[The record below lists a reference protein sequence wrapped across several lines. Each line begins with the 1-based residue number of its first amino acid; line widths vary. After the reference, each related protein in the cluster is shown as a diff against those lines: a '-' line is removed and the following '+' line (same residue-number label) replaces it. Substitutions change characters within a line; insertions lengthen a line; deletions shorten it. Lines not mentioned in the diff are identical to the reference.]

1 MLSVKKKLQT
11 EGVKEMAESTE
22 SIEVVDDSGW
32 SELLAWLPAD
42 IEEKMRETGAFSRSR
57 KIKKPTDLLRIV
69 LAYPVL
75 NKSLPGL
82 SRWASEKGIADLSF
96 ISIWERMQ
104 EMVVF
109 LRWLVGDMLSQIVVP
124 EGTGLSLAPIDA
136 TTFSL
141 PGSNKRDWLLHMVW
155 MQGQLVTIR
164 LSKAR
169 GDNTGE
175 SLKHLDDAPQ
185 HAVIMGD
192 RVYGTP
198 TGLTHALKKGMRYI
212 VRFSWNHL
220 PLFET
225 AACIT
230 PVTPEQKLEGM
241 TCGEIRDFTAW
252 VKGSNNKPFPVRIVV
267 VKKDKQSS
275 EKALRQCVYESNR
288 KGHIPREITL
298 YMAQFI
304 TLATNLDTP
313 DVTKEHITEA
323 YRWRWQIEREFRR
336 FKSTTYIRKLVN
348 QKDTTVEV
356 YLLAAMVAWLISHK
370 IAQQKSFFPWG
381 YPLRTCCREGNS

>member
-1 MLSVKKKLQT
+1 M
-11 EGVKEMAESTE
+11 TE
-22 SIEVVDDSGW
+22 SREDIDVISEDGW
-32 SELLAWLPAD
+32 SELLTWLPEG
-42 IEEKMRETGAFSRSR
+42 IEEKMRDTGAFTRSR
-57 KIKKPTDLLRIV
+57 KIKQPTDLLRIV

-75 NKSLPGL
+75 NKSLPNL

-109 LRWLVGDMLSQIVVP
+109 LRWLVGDMLSQIVLPV
-124 EGTGLSLAPIDA
+124 ESGLVLAPLDA

-141 PGSNKRDWLLHMVW
+141 PGSNKRDWLVHMVW

-169 GDNTGE
+169 GERTGE
-175 SLKHLDDAPQ
+175 SLKHLDNAPQ
-185 HAVIMGD
+185 NAVIMGD

-220 PLFET
+220 PLFEMAECT
-225 AACIT
+225 T
-230 PVTPEQKLEGM
+230 PIAPEQQLSSM
-241 TCGEIRDFTAW
+241 TCGEIREFSAW
-252 VKGSNNKPFPVRIVV
+252 VKSNNEAFPCRIVV
-267 VKKDKQSS
+267 VKKDKQSA
-275 EKALRQCVYESNR
+275 EKALRHCIYESIR
-288 KGHIPREITL
+288 KGHTPKKITL
-298 YMAQFI
+298 FMAQFI
-304 TLATNLDTP
+304 TLATNLSET
-313 DVTKEHITEA
+313 DVTKESVTEA

-356 YLLAAMVAWLISHK
+356 YLLAAMVAWLLAHR
-370 IAQQKSFFPWG
+370 IAQQKTFFPWG
-381 YPLRTCCREGNS
+381 YPLRKGYRTGDA

>member
-1 MLSVKKKLQT
+1 M
-11 EGVKEMAESTE
+11 TE
-22 SIEVVDDSGW
+22 SRENIDVISDDGW
-32 SELLAWLPAD
+32 SELLAWLPEGF
-42 IEEKMRETGAFSRSR
+42 EEKMRDTGAFTRSR
-57 KIKKPTDLLRIV
+57 KIKQPTDLLRIV

-75 NKSLPGL
+75 SKSLPNL

-109 LRWLVGDMLSQIVVP
+109 LRWLVGDMLSRVVSP
-124 EGTGLSLAPIDA
+124 VESDLAFAPLDA

-155 MQGQLVTIR
+155 MQGQLVNIR

-169 GDNTGE
+169 GEQTGE
-175 SLKHLDDAPQ
+175 SLKHLDDAPPN
-185 HAVIMGD
+185 AVIMGD

-198 TGLTHALKKGMRYI
+198 PGLTHALKKGMSYI
-212 VRFSWNHL
+212 VRFTWNHL

-225 AACIT
+225 EECTTHIA
-230 PVTPEQKLEGM
+230 PEQKLNSM
-241 TCGEIRDFTAW
+241 KCGEIQEFNAW
-252 VKGSNNKPFPVRIVV
+252 VKGNKTEAFPVRIVV
-267 VKKDKQSS
+267 VKKDKQSA
-275 EKALRQCVYESNR
+275 EKALSHCTYESRR
-288 KGHIPREITL
+288 KGHMPKKITL
-298 YMAQFI
+298 FMAQFI
-304 TLATNLDTP
+304 TLVTNLSET
-313 DVTKEHITEA
+313 DVTKKSVTEA

-348 QKDTTVEV
+348 HKDTTVEV
-356 YLLAAMVAWLISHK
+356 YLLASMVAWLISHR

-381 YPLRTCCREGNS
+381 YPLRKGY

>member
-1 MLSVKKKLQT
+1 M
-11 EGVKEMAESTE
+11 TE
-22 SIEVVDDSGW
+22 SREDIDVISEDGW
-32 SELLAWLPAD
+32 SELLTWLPEG
-42 IEEKMRETGAFSRSR
+42 IEEKMRDTGAFTRSR
-57 KIKKPTDLLRIV
+57 KIKQPTDLLRIV

-75 NKSLPGL
+75 NKSLPNL

-109 LRWLVGDMLSQIVVP
+109 LRWLVGDMLSQIVLPV
-124 EGTGLSLAPIDA
+124 ESGLVLAPLDA

-141 PGSNKRDWLLHMVW
+141 PGSNKRDWLVHMVW

-169 GDNTGE
+169 GERTGE
-175 SLKHLDDAPQ
+175 SLKHLDNAPQ
-185 HAVIMGD
+185 NAVIMGD

-225 AACIT
+225 AECTT
-230 PVTPEQKLEGM
+230 PIAPEQQLSSM
-241 TCGEIRDFTAW
+241 TCGEIREFSAW
-252 VKGSNNKPFPVRIVV
+252 VKSNNEAFPCRIVV
-267 VKKDKQSS
+267 VKKDKQSA
-275 EKALRQCVYESNR
+275 EKALRHCIYESIR
-288 KGHIPREITL
+288 KGHTPKKITL
-298 YMAQFI
+298 FMAQFI
-304 TLATNLDTP
+304 TLATNLSET
-313 DVTKEHITEA
+313 DVTKESVTEA

-356 YLLAAMVAWLISHK
+356 YLLAAMVAWLLAHR
-370 IAQQKSFFPWG
+370 IAQQKTFFPWG
-381 YPLRTCCREGNS
+381 YPLRKGYRTGDA

>member
-1 MLSVKKKLQT
+1 M
-11 EGVKEMAESTE
+11 TE
-22 SIEVVDDSGW
+22 SREDIDVISEDGW
-32 SELLAWLPAD
+32 SELLTWLPEG
-42 IEEKMRETGAFSRSR
+42 IEEKMRDTGAFTRSR
-57 KIKKPTDLLRIV
+57 TIKQPTDLLRIV

-75 NKSLPGL
+75 NKSLPNL

-104 EMVVF
+104 EMVIF
-109 LRWLVGDMLSQIVVP
+109 LRWLVGDMLSQIVLPV
-124 EGTGLSLAPIDA
+124 ESGLVLAPLDA

-141 PGSNKRDWLLHMVW
+141 PGSNKRDWLVHMVW

-169 GDNTGE
+169 GERTGE
-175 SLKHLDDAPQ
+175 SLKHLDNAPQ
-185 HAVIMGD
+185 NAVIMGD

-225 AACIT
+225 AECTT
-230 PVTPEQKLEGM
+230 PIAPEQQLSSM
-241 TCGEIRDFTAW
+241 TCGEIREFSAW
-252 VKGSNNKPFPVRIVV
+252 VKSNNEAFPCRIVV
-267 VKKDKQSS
+267 VKKDKQSA
-275 EKALRQCVYESNR
+275 EKALRHCIYESIR
-288 KGHIPREITL
+288 KGHTPKKITL
-298 YMAQFI
+298 FMAQFI
-304 TLATNLDTP
+304 TLATNLSET
-313 DVTKEHITEA
+313 DVTKESVTEA

-356 YLLAAMVAWLISHK
+356 YLLAAMVAWLLAHR
-370 IAQQKSFFPWG
+370 IAQQKTFFPWG
-381 YPLRTCCREGNS
+381 YPLRKGYRTGNA

>member
-1 MLSVKKKLQT
+1 M
-11 EGVKEMAESTE
+11 TE
-22 SIEVVDDSGW
+22 SRENIDVISDDGW
-32 SELLAWLPAD
+32 SELLAWLPEG
-42 IEEKMRETGAFSRSR
+42 IEEKMRDTGAFTRSR
-57 KIKKPTDLLRIV
+57 KIKQPTDLLRIV

-75 NKSLPGL
+75 NKSLPNL

-109 LRWLVGDMLSQIVVP
+109 LRWLVGDMLTQIVSPV
-124 EGTGLSLAPIDA
+124 ESGLALAPLDA

-141 PGSNKRDWLLHMVW
+141 PGSKKRDWLVHMVW
-155 MQGQLVTIR
+155 MQGKLVNIR

-169 GDNTGE
+169 GERTGE
-175 SLKHLDDAPQ
+175 SLKHLDNAPQ
-185 HAVIMGD
+185 NAVIMGD

-212 VRFSWNHL
+212 VRFTWNHL

-225 AACIT
+225 AECTT
-230 PVTPEQKLEGM
+230 PIAPEQKLNSM
-241 TCGEIRDFTAW
+241 TCGEIQEFNAW
-252 VKGSNNKPFPVRIVV
+252 VKGTNTEAFPVRIVV
-267 VKKDKQSS
+267 VKKDKQSA
-275 EKALRQCVYESNR
+275 EKALRHCTYESKR
-288 KGHIPREITL
+288 KGHRPKKITL
-298 YMAQFI
+298 FMAQFI
-304 TLATNLDTP
+304 TLATNLSET
-313 DVTKEHITEA
+313 DVTKESVTEA

-356 YLLAAMVAWLISHK
+356 YLLAAMVAWLISHR
-370 IAQQKSFFPWG
+370 IAQQKTFFPWG
-381 YPLRTCCREGNS
+381 YPLRKGYRTGNA

>member
-1 MLSVKKKLQT
+1 M
-11 EGVKEMAESTE
+11 TE
-22 SIEVVDDSGW
+22 SRENIDVISDDGW
-32 SELLAWLPAD
+32 SELLAWLPEGF
-42 IEEKMRETGAFSRSR
+42 EEKMRDTGAFTWSR
-57 KIKKPTDLLRIV
+57 KIKQPTDLLRIV

-75 NKSLPGL
+75 SKSLPNL

-109 LRWLVGDMLSQIVVP
+109 LRWLVGDMLSRVVSP
-124 EGTGLSLAPIDA
+124 VESDLAFAPLDA

-155 MQGQLVTIR
+155 MQGQLVNIR

-169 GDNTGE
+169 GEQTGE
-175 SLKHLDDAPQ
+175 SLKHLDDAPPN
-185 HAVIMGD
+185 AVIMVD

-198 TGLTHALKKGMRYI
+198 PGLTHALKKGMSYI
-212 VRFSWNHL
+212 VRFTWNHL

-225 AACIT
+225 EECTTHIA
-230 PVTPEQKLEGM
+230 PEQKLNSM
-241 TCGEIRDFTAW
+241 KCGEIQEFNAW
-252 VKGSNNKPFPVRIVV
+252 VKGNKTEAFPVRIVV
-267 VKKDKQSS
+267 VKKDKQSA
-275 EKALRQCVYESNR
+275 EKALSHCTYESRR
-288 KGHIPREITL
+288 KGHMPKKITL
-298 YMAQFI
+298 FMAQFI
-304 TLATNLDTP
+304 TLVTNLSET
-313 DVTKEHITEA
+313 DVTKESVTEA

-348 QKDTTVEV
+348 HKDTTVEV
-356 YLLAAMVAWLISHK
+356 YLLASMVAWLISHR

-381 YPLRTCCREGNS
+381 YPLRKGY

>member
-1 MLSVKKKLQT
+1 M
-11 EGVKEMAESTE
+11 TE
-22 SIEVVDDSGW
+22 SREDIDVISEDGW
-32 SELLAWLPAD
+32 SELLTWLPEG
-42 IEEKMRETGAFSRSR
+42 IEEKMRDTGAFTRSR
-57 KIKKPTDLLRIV
+57 KIKQPTDLLRIV

-75 NKSLPGL
+75 NKSLPNL

-109 LRWLVGDMLSQIVVP
+109 LRWLVGDMLSQIVLPV
-124 EGTGLSLAPIDA
+124 ESGLVLAPLDA

-141 PGSNKRDWLLHMVW
+141 SGSNKRDWLVHMVW
-155 MQGQLVTIR
+155 MRGQLVTIR

-169 GDNTGE
+169 GERTGE

-185 HAVIMGD
+185 NAVIMGD

-198 TGLTHALKKGMRYI
+198 TGVTHALKKGMRYI

-220 PLFET
+220 PLYET
-225 AACIT
+225 AECTTLIA
-230 PVTPEQKLEGM
+230 PEQQLSSM
-241 TCGEIRDFTAW
+241 TCGEIQEFNAW
-252 VKGSNNKPFPVRIVV
+252 IKSNNETFPCRIVV
-267 VKKDKQSS
+267 VKKDKQSA
-275 EKALRQCVYESNR
+275 EKALRHCIYESSR
-288 KGHIPREITL
+288 KGHTPQKITL
-298 YMAQFI
+298 FMAQFI
-304 TLATNLDTP
+304 TLATNLSET
-313 DVTKEHITEA
+313 DVTKENVTEA

-356 YLLAAMVAWLISHK
+356 YLLAAMVAWLLSHR

-381 YPLRTCCREGNS
+381 YPLRKGYRTGNA

>member
-1 MLSVKKKLQT
+1 M
-11 EGVKEMAESTE
+11 TE
-22 SIEVVDDSGW
+22 SRETIDVSSDDGW
-32 SELLAWLPAD
+32 SELLAWLPD
-42 IEEKMRETGAFSRSR
+42 GFEEKMRATGAFTRSR
-57 KIKKPTDLLRIV
+57 KIKQPTDLLRIV

-75 NKSLPGL
+75 NKSLPNL

-109 LRWLVGDMLSQIVVP
+109 LRWLVGDMLSRIVLPV
-124 EGTGLSLAPIDA
+124 ESGLALAPLDA

-169 GDNTGE
+169 GKQTGE
-175 SLKHLDDAPQ
+175 SLKHLDNAPQ
-185 HAVIMGD
+185 NAVIMGD

-198 TGLTHALKKGMRYI
+198 TGLTHALGKGMRYI
-212 VRFSWNHL
+212 VRFTWNHL

-225 AACIT
+225 AECTT
-230 PVTPEQKLEGM
+230 PITPEQKLSSM
-241 TCGEIRDFTAW
+241 TCGEIHEFNAW
-252 VKGSNNKPFPVRIVV
+252 VKGTNNEVFPVRIVV
-267 VKKDKQSS
+267 VKKDKQSA
-275 EKALRQCVYESNR
+275 EKAVRHCTYESKR
-288 KGHIPREITL
+288 KGHTLKKITL
-298 YMAQFI
+298 FMAQFI
-304 TLATNLDTP
+304 TLATSLGETE
-313 DVTKEHITEA
+313 VTKENVTEA
-323 YRWRWQIEREFRR
+323 YRWRWQIEREFKR

-356 YLLAAMVAWLISHK
+356 YLLAALVAWLISHR
-370 IAQQKSFFPWG
+370 IAQQKTFFPWG
-381 YPLRTCCREGNS
+381 YPLRKGYRTGND